1 MAAEMGEKLVD
12 TTLEQ
17 CPASRWVV
25 ITVLTVGAVCL
36 AFHLVRS
43 YSPSNR
49 LDLFKRAL
57 QGVEKVYVD
66 SADVLQAQEYGQADR
81 IWGKVER

>member
-1 MAAEMGEKLVD
+1 MAAEMAEKLVD

-25 ITVLTVGAVCL
+25 ITILTVGVVCL
-36 AFHLVRS
+36 AFRLVRS
-43 YSPSNR
+43 YAPSNR

>member
-1 MAAEMGEKLVD
+1 MAAEIAEQLVA

-25 ITVLTVGAVCL
+25 VAVLTVGAVCL
-36 AFHLVRS
+36 VFHLVGS

-57 QGVEKVYVD
+57 QGVEKVYGD
-66 SADVLQAQEYGQADR
+66 STDVLQEYGQADR
-81 IWGKVER
+81 IGAEVRR

>member
-1 MAAEMGEKLVD
+1 MAEKLVD

-43 YSPSNR
+43 YTPSNR
-49 LDLFKRAL
+49 MDLFKRAL
-57 QGVEKVYVD
+57 QGAEKVYGD
-66 SADVLQAQEYGQADR
+66 STGVLQEYGQADR
-81 IWGKVER
+81 IGVEVRR